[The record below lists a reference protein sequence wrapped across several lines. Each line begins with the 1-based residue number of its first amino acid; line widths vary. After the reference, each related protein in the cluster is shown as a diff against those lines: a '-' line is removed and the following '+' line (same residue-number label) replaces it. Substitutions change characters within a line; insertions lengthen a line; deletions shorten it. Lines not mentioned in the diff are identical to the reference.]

1 MGTRDASTVLADSP
15 PAPSLFSST
24 RVRAAVESD
33 APRWDQFVTRHPHG
47 SFFQLTG
54 WKRVVEK
61 TFGYEPRYL
70 LAERRGEITG
80 IAPLFFVSN
89 WLIGR
94 CLISVPLGVYGGIC
108 ASDDDSRNLLLQA
121 LKSEA
126 VSRGVDYLELRNR
139 KGPIDSGFHH
149 NSLYSTFTTPL
160 SPDHDANLKRL
171 PRDTRYMIRKAEK
184 TGLRCERGS
193 DQLASFYR
201 LFTQS
206 MHRHG
211 TPVFPKALFANL
223 LQEFASSMDV
233 LMVYSGSQPVS
244 GVISFFFRD
253 TVLPY
258 YAGAG
263 PDATRLAANNFM
275 YWELMKHA
283 ADRGY
288 RQFDFGRS
296 KKGTGAYAFKT
307 QWNMNVEPLD
317 YEIFLVRRKTVPNF
331 SPVNPKF
338 ERATRIW
345 KRLPLWLAN
354 RVGPRVVRWL
364 P

>member
-1 MGTRDASTVLADSP
+1 MGTPDISTMLAGSP
-15 PAPSLFSST
+15 PAPAQLNSI
-24 RVRAAVESD
+24 RVRPFVESD
-33 APRWDQFVTRHPHG
+33 GLRWDEFVTHHLEG

-54 WKRVVEK
+54 WKRVIEK

-70 LAERRGEITG
+70 LAERDGEITG

-108 ASDDDSRNLLLQA
+108 ASDQQSRNCLL
-121 LKSEA
+121 EA
-126 VSRGVDYLELRNR
+126 VKDESVALGVDYLELRNR
-139 KGPIDSGFHH
+139 KGEIDPGFHR
-149 NSLYSTFTTPL
+149 NSLYATFTTPL
-160 SPDHDANLKRL
+160 SADHDSNLKRL
-171 PRDTRYMIRKAEK
+171 PRDTRYMIRKGEK
-184 TGLRCERGS
+184 VGLRCERGS
-193 DQLASFYR
+193 GQLDAFYR

-211 TPVFPKALFANL
+211 TPVFPRAMFENL
-223 LQEFASSMDV
+223 QNEFASSMDV
-233 LMVYSGSQPVS
+233 MMVYSGSGAVS
-244 GVISFFFRD
+244 GVVSFLFRD
-253 TVLPY
+253 TIFPY

-263 PDATRLAANNFM
+263 PDATKTAANNFM

-283 ADRGY
+283 VDRGC

-307 QWNMNVEPLD
+307 QWNMTVEPLD

-345 KRLPLWLAN
+345 KRLPLWMAN
-354 RVGPRVVRWL
+354 TMGPRVVRWL